1 MEEVHLKH
9 MPRWLKY
16 AGLLMLIAL
25 IVPLVA
31 ACGDDD
37 DATVTPAAQTTP
49 AAPATDATPTPADAA
64 TPEATPADAGT
75 TPTPADAA
83 TPATGTTPAAPGT
96 TPTPAAAT
104 TPGTGDGEFTR
115 VDGGDLL
122 FGRDQEDGR
131 QGGVIIEGSI
141 SDISTLLPVLSSDT
155 ASGAVHALIFESLVV
170 VHSETLEP
178 VGRLAES
185 WEVNEDATVYI
196 FHLRDGVEWHDGE
209 PFTANDVKFTY
220 ELHMN
225 PESGSSYT
233 NDLASKIES
242 IEVID
247 DLTVQF
253 NLTGTLVDFGVGD
266 AIYDIVAEHIWAD
279 VPAGNVVSDPGAT
292 GTDPSRVV
300 GTGPF
305 MFQEWVINEAV
316 TLVRNDNYWAG
327 APYLDTYIFKP
338 VPDASALVAQ
348 LRTGEVDFGS
358 VQEAAL
364 REFEGVQDVT
374 IHDYP
379 TQGFTFY
386 GANMDPEVT
395 TLFQDVEVRQAMLY
409 AIDREALLESIRFG
423 YGEVAIGTM
432 PVISWA
438 YNPDEIDMT
447 YDYDPDM
454 AEELL
459 EQAGWVMG
467 NDGVRAKDGQR
478 LSFEMITNAGNQV
491 REAYLTAIQQYWA
504 DVGIEMTPLL
514 EPFPQVVERL
524 TSTYDFEVVLIGFNW
539 SADPDQSTMFTCE
552 GYGGGFNFVR
562 YCNEEV
568 DDLLQRALNETDR
581 DTRIELYTEFQ
592 NIVMEELPIA
602 ILDFPQAFIG
612 VNDRVHNMFPAA
624 FGTRVNAHHW
634 WVEN

>member
-1 MEEVHLKH
+1 

-37 DATVTPAAQTTP
+37 PTATPAAAETP
-49 AAPATDATPTPADAA
+49 APTSPPAADPTATPEDEDEATATPDTADEATATPSAPDATPTTAGTDATPTTAD
-64 TPEATPADAGT
+64 
-75 TPTPADAA
+75 
-83 TPATGTTPAAPGT
+83 
-96 TPTPAAAT
+96 
-104 TPGTGDGEFTR
+104 GDGDFTR
-115 VDGGDLL
+115 VDGGDRL
-122 FGRDQEDGR
+122 FGRTQEDGQ

-141 SDISTLLPVLSSDT
+141 SDISTLMPIVSADT
-155 ASGAVHALIFESLVV
+155 ASNAVIALIYESLMVPDA
-170 VHSETLEP
+170 ETLDP
-178 VGRLAES
+178 IGILAES
-185 WEVNEDATVYI
+185 WEVNEDATVFI
-196 FHLRDGVEWHDGE
+196 IHLRNGIFWHDGE

-220 ELHMN
+220 ELHMD
-225 PESGSSYT
+225 PDSGSSYT
-233 NDLASKIES
+233 NDLDAKIDS

-253 NLTGTLVDFGVGD
+253 NLSGTLVDFGVDLGV
-266 AIYDIVAEHIWAD
+266 YSIVAEHIWAD
-279 VPAGNVVSDPGAT
+279 VPAANVASDPGAT
-292 GTDPSRVV
+292 GADPSRVV

-305 MFQEWVINEAV
+305 LFQEWVINESV
-316 TLVRNDNYWAG
+316 TLVRNDDYWDG

-358 VQEAAL
+358 VQESAL
-364 REFEGVQDVT
+364 AEFEGVQDVT

-386 GANMDPEVT
+386 GANMDPEKT

-438 YNPDEIDMT
+438 YNPGEIDKQ

-454 AEELL
+454 AEQLL
-459 EQAGWVMG
+459 EQAGWTLG

-504 DVGIEMTPLL
+504 DVGIEMTPVL

-524 TSTYDFEVVLIGFNW
+524 VSTYDFEVVLIGFNW
-539 SADPDQSTMFTCE
+539 SADPDQSTMFSCD

-568 DDLLQRALNETDR
+568 DDLLQRALNELDR

-592 NIVMEELPIA
+592 NIVMEDLPVA

-612 VNDRVHNMFPAA
+612 VNNRAHNLHPAA
-624 FGTRVNAHHW
+624 FGFRANAHHW
-634 WVEN
+634 WVED

>member
-1 MEEVHLKH
+1 

-25 IVPLVA
+25 IVPLIA
-31 ACGDDD
+31 ACGEDDPAATTAPAPTVAPAQTPPGD
-37 DATVTPAAQTTP
+37 DATATPEDEDDATATPGAVDPTATTA
-49 AAPATDATPTPADAA
+49 AAPTATAPAGDAA
-64 TPEATPADAGT
+64 TA
-75 TPTPADAA
+75 
-83 TPATGTTPAAPGT
+83 
-96 TPTPAAAT
+96 
-104 TPGTGDGEFTR
+104 TPGTSDGEFIR

-122 FGRDQEDGR
+122 YGRTMEDG
-131 QGGVIIEGSI
+131 QPGGVLIEGSI
-141 SDISTLLPVLSSDT
+141 SDISTLLPIVSADT
-155 ASGAVHALIFESLVV
+155 ASSAVHAAIFETLVV
-170 VHSETLEP
+170 VHAETLDP
-178 VGRLAES
+178 IGRLAES
-185 WEVNEDATVYI
+185 WEVNDDATVYI
-196 FHLRDGVEWHDGE
+196 FHLRDGVMWHDGE
-209 PFTANDVKFTY
+209 PFTADDVKFTY

-233 NDLASKIES
+233 DDLAGKIES

-247 DLTVQF
+247 DLTIQF

-266 AIYDIVAEHIWAD
+266 AVYNIIAEHVWAD
-279 VPAGNVVSDPGAT
+279 VPAASVASDPGAT
-292 GTDPSRVV
+292 GADPSRVV

-305 MFQEWVINEAV
+305 LFEEWVLNESV
-316 TLVRNDNYWAG
+316 TMVANPDYWGG
-327 APYLDTYIFKP
+327 APYLDTYIYKP
-338 VPDASALVAQ
+338 VPDAAALVAQ

-358 VQEAAL
+358 VQESAL
-364 REFEGVQDVT
+364 AEFEGVDDVT

-386 GANMDPEVT
+386 GANMDPEKT

-423 YGEVAIGTM
+423 YGEVAFGTM

-438 YNPDEIDMT
+438 YNPDGIEMT
-447 YDYDPDM
+447 YPYDPAM
-454 AEELL
+454 AEQLL
-459 EQAGWVMG
+459 DEAGWVLG
-467 NDGVRAKDGQR
+467 SDGVRAKDGQR

-504 DVGIEMTPLL
+504 DIGIEMTPLL

-524 TSTYDFEVVLIGFNW
+524 TATYDFEVVLIGFSW
-539 SADPDQSTMFTCE
+539 SADPDQATMFSCD

-568 DDLLQRALNETDR
+568 DTILQQALNEVDR
-581 DTRIELYTEFQ
+581 DARIELYTQFQ
-592 NIVMEELPIA
+592 NIIMEDLPMA

-612 VNDRVHNMFPAA
+612 VNNRVHNLYPAA
-624 FGTRVNAHHW
+624 FGTRTNIHLW
-634 WVEN
+634 WVED